1 MQAYYEVET
10 EIPLDHQL
18 KLQLP
23 DNIPVGHVKIAVIYE
38 IPKMQENKAAE
49 LTAFLQALPDVVKEG
64 GLSRET
70 INDYLRH
77 ERQGWD

>member
-23 DNIPVGHVKIAVIYE
+23 DNIPVGHAKIAVIYE
-38 IPKMQENKAAE
+38 MPKTQEKKADK
-49 LTAFLQALPDVVKEG
+49 LTAFLQTLPDVVQEG